1 MSKTKIAISGIGAV
15 GGYYGGLLAARYK
28 DSDKVDIYFI
38 SRGENLK
45 EIRENG
51 IEVRNTFL
59 TIKAKPTLTT
69 DNPAEIGPVDYLF
82 CCTKSYDL
90 EENIAQLAP
99 VIGPNTVIIPLLNGA
114 DIAERIQKLLP
125 DNEVWKGC
133 VYIGSRLVRPGKVEK
148 FTIKD
153 RMFFGSKD
161 AQTSTGGSRTVPTKR
176 QKELQDIL
184 ANARIL
190 TTIPADIDV
199 EIWKKFFM
207 ISTAATITSYF
218 NEPISEVINNHIDL
232 YITLGYELKS
242 VAVAKGIPLP
252 DDQVFSAID
261 AQKIMP
267 NNSTTSM
274 HSDFLKGNRT
284 EVETLTGY
292 VIRTAQELGIEVP
305 TYQFMYKGLTEF
317 PYPVAD

>member
-28 DSDKVDIYFI
+28 DSEDIDIYFI

-51 IEVRNTFL
+51 IEVKNTFL
-59 TIKAKPTLTT
+59 TIKAKPTLAT

-90 EENIAQLAP
+90 EENIAQLTP

-114 DIAERIQKLLP
+114 NITERIQQLLP
-125 DNEVWKGC
+125 NNEIWKGC
-133 VYIGSRLVRPGKVEK
+133 VYIGSRLVRPGRVEK

-153 RMFFGSKD
+153 RMFFGSKE
-161 AQTSTGGSRTVPTKR
+161 APTKR

-190 TTIPADIDV
+190 TTIPDNIDL

-207 ISTAATITSYF
+207 ISTAATATSFF
-218 NEPISEVINNHIDL
+218 NQPIDEVLAQHIDL
-232 YITLGYELKS
+232 FIALGTELKS
-242 VAVAKGIPLP
+242 VAEAMGVRLP
-252 DDQVFSAID
+252 DDIVYTSIET
-261 AQKIMP
+261 QKMMP
-267 NNSTTSM
+267 AGSTTSM
-274 HSDFLKGNRT
+274 HSDFLAGKKT
-284 EVETLTGY
+284 ELETLTGY
-292 VIRTAQELGIEVP
+292 VIRQAEKLGVDVP
-305 TYQFMYKGLTEF
+305 TYRFMYNGLSF
-317 PYPVAD
+317 YPYPKKTEIS

>member
-28 DSDKVDIYFI
+28 DSEDIDIYFI
-38 SRGENLK
+38 SRSENLK

-51 IEVRNTFL
+51 IEVKNTFL
-59 TIKAKPTLTT
+59 TIKAKPTLAT

-90 EENIAQLAP
+90 EENIAQLTP

-114 DIAERIQKLLP
+114 NITERIQQLLP
-125 DNEVWKGC
+125 NNEIWKGC
-133 VYIGSRLVRPGKVEK
+133 VYIGSRLVRPGRVEK

-153 RMFFGSKD
+153 RMFFGSKE
-161 AQTSTGGSRTVPTKR
+161 APTKR

-190 TTIPADIDV
+190 TTIPDNIDL

-207 ISTAATITSYF
+207 ISTAATATSFF
-218 NEPISEVINNHIDL
+218 NQPIDEVLAQHIDL
-232 YITLGYELKS
+232 FIALGTELKS
-242 VAVAKGIPLP
+242 VAEAMGVCLP
-252 DDQVFSAID
+252 DDIVYTSIET
-261 AQKIMP
+261 QKMMP
-267 NNSTTSM
+267 AGSTTSM
-274 HSDFLKGNRT
+274 HSDFLAGKKT
-284 EVETLTGY
+284 ELETLTGY
-292 VIRTAQELGIEVP
+292 VIRQAEKLGVDVP
-305 TYQFMYKGLTEF
+305 TYRFMYNGLSF
-317 PYPVAD
+317 YPYPKNQ

>member
-1 MSKTKIAISGIGAV
+1 MNKTKIAISGIGAV

-28 DSDKVDIYFI
+28 DSEDIDIYFI
-38 SRGENLK
+38 SRGENLE

-51 IEVRNTFL
+51 IEVKNTFL
-59 TIKAKPTLTT
+59 TIKAKPTLAT

-90 EENIAQLAP
+90 EENIAQLTP

-114 DIAERIQKLLP
+114 NITERIQQLLP
-125 DNEVWKGC
+125 NNEIWKGC
-133 VYIGSRLVRPGKVEK
+133 VYIGSRLVRPGRVEK

-153 RMFFGSKD
+153 RMFFGSKE
-161 AQTSTGGSRTVPTKR
+161 APTKR

-190 TTIPADIDV
+190 TTIPDNIDL

-207 ISTAATITSYF
+207 ISTAATITSYY
-218 NEPISEVINNHIDL
+218 NETIGEVINNHIDL
-232 YITLGYELKS
+232 FITLGYELKS

-252 DDQVFSAID
+252 
-261 AQKIMP
+261 P
-267 NNSTTSM
+267 CT
-274 HSDFLKGNRT
+274 
-284 EVETLTGY
+284 
-292 VIRTAQELGIEVP
+292 VISKRATAP
-305 TYQFMYKGLTEF
+305 RWKH
-317 PYPVAD
+317 